1 MTLLHPDAFIRQSTT
16 EEPKDKWRELE
27 RRIGKA
33 QQKYPAEITKWI
45 KHHKAVM
52 NYPHSNGNLKHWRIQ
67 ERIAIPP
74 DDTLKKE
81 VLH

>member
-1 MTLLHPDAFIRQSTT
+1 VQR
-16 EEPKDKWRELE
+16 
-27 RRIGKA
+27 
-33 QQKYPAEITKWI
+33 KYPAEIVDWI

-52 NYPHSNGNLKHWRIQ
+52 NYLHNDGNLKHWRIQ

-81 VLH
+81 VLHRFHDLETRGHQGRDPTIAAIC